1 MKKFQNSISNFF
13 SWLTKTE
20 LVELDNVDV
29 SEDPIRPEYDNSF
42 RTSYGRKI
50 YGLKSHDDIE
60 GFICIAFCND
70 VPQTMKELDL
80 MSKNA
85 FHEKDGNIAVAYT
98 VWSRKRG
105 AGKETIFNTKKFIK
119 EEINTVNRFIT
130 LSPLTPIATH
140 FHIKHGAKL
149 ININA
154 TSQNF
159 EYDFN

>member
-1 MKKFQNSISNFF
+1 LKKFQNSISNFF

-20 LVELDNVDV
+20 LVELDNVDI
-29 SEDPIRPEYDNSF
+29 SEDPIRPEYDNNF

-50 YGLKSHDDIE
+50 YGLKSHENIE
-60 GFICIAFCND
+60 GFICIAFCNE

-85 FHEKDGNIAVAYT
+85 FHEKNGNIAVAYT

-119 EEINTVNRFIT
+119 EEINIVNRFIT
-130 LSPLTPIATH
+130 LSPLTPVATH

>member
-1 MKKFQNSISNFF
+1 LKKFQNSISNFF

-20 LVELDNVDV
+20 LVELDNVDI
-29 SEDPIRPEYDNSF
+29 SEDPVRPEYDNSF
-42 RTSYGRKI
+42 RISYGRKI
-50 YGLKSHDDIE
+50 YGLKSHENIE
-60 GFICIAFCND
+60 GFICIAFCNE

-85 FHEKDGNIAVAYT
+85 FHEKNGNIAVAYT

-159 EYDFN
+159 EYEFN

>member
-1 MKKFQNSISNFF
+1 MKKFQNSINNFF
-13 SWLTKTE
+13 SWLSKTE
-20 LVELDNVDV
+20 LVELDTVDV
-29 SEDPIRPEYDNSF
+29 SEDPIRPEYDNEF
-42 RTSYGRKI
+42 RTTYGRKI
-50 YGLKSHDDIE
+50 YGLKSNDDIE
-60 GFICIAFCND
+60 GFICIAFCDD

-85 FHEKDGNIAVAYT
+85 FHEKNGNIAVAYT

-105 AGKETIFNTKKFIK
+105 AGKETIFNTKKFSK
-119 EEINTVNRFIT
+119 EEFKSVNRFIT

-159 EYDFN
+159 EYEFN

>member
-20 LVELDNVDV
+20 LVELDNVDTN
-29 SEDPIRPEYDNSF
+29 EDPIRPEYDNSF
-42 RTSYGRKI
+42 RTSYGRRI
-50 YGLKSHDDIE
+50 YGLKSHENIE
-60 GFICIAFCND
+60 GFICIAFCNE

-85 FHEKDGNIAVAYT
+85 FHEKNGNIAVAYT

-105 AGKETIFNTKKFIK
+105 AGKETIFNSKKFIK

>member
-1 MKKFQNSISNFF
+1 MEKFKSKLSNFF
-13 SWLTKTE
+13 NWLSKAE
-20 LVELDNVDV
+20 LVELESVDIE
-29 SEDPIRPEYDNSF
+29 EDPIRPEIDNNF

-50 YGLKSHDDIE
+50 FGLKSNEDVE
-60 GFICIAFCND
+60 GFICLAFCND

-85 FHEKDGNIAVAYT
+85 FHEKNGDIAVAYT

-105 AGKETIFNTKKFIK
+105 AGKETIFNTQKFIK

-159 EYDFN
+159 EYEFN

>member
-159 EYDFN
+159 EYEFN

>member
-1 MKKFQNSISNFF
+1 MEKIKTRLSNFF
-13 SWLTKTE
+13 AWLSKAE
-20 LVELDNVDV
+20 LVELDSVDT
-29 SEDPIRPEYDNSF
+29 SEDPIRPEIDNEF

-50 YGLKSHDDIE
+50 YGLKSNENVE
-60 GFICIAFCND
+60 GFICLAFCNE

-85 FHEKDGNIAVAYT
+85 FHEKNGHIAVAYT

-105 AGKETIFNTKKFIK
+105 AGKETIFNTKKFVK
-119 EEINTVNRFIT
+119 DEMNNVDRFIT

-154 TSQNF
+154 TSQKF
-159 EYDFN
+159 EYDFV

>member
-1 MKKFQNSISNFF
+1 MKKIQNSISNFF
-13 SWLTKTE
+13 SWLSKTE
-20 LVELDNVDV
+20 LVELDSVDI
-29 SEDPIRPEYDNSF
+29 SEDPIRPEYDNEF
-42 RTSYGRKI
+42 RNSHGRKI
-50 YGLKSHDDIE
+50 YGLKSNEDIE

-85 FHEKDGNIAVAYT
+85 FHEKNGTIAVAYT

-119 EEINTVNRFIT
+119 EEFTNVNRFIT

-159 EYDFN
+159 EYEFN

>member
-1 MKKFQNSISNFF
+1 MKKFKNSINNFF
-13 SWLTKTE
+13 SWLSKTE
-20 LVELDNVDV
+20 LVELDTVDV
-29 SEDPIRPEYDNSF
+29 SEDPIRPEYDNEF
-42 RTSYGRKI
+42 RTTYGRKI
-50 YGLKSHDDIE
+50 YGLKSNDVIE
-60 GFICIAFCND
+60 GFICIAFCDD

-85 FHEKDGNIAVAYT
+85 FHEKNGNIAVAYT

-105 AGKETIFNTKKFIK
+105 AGKETIFNTRKFIK
-119 EEINTVNRFIT
+119 EEFKSVNRFIT

-159 EYDFN
+159 EYEFI

>member
-1 MKKFQNSISNFF
+1 MKKFKSSINNFF
-13 SWLTKTE
+13 SWLSKTE
-20 LVELDNVDV
+20 LVELDSVDT
-29 SEDPIRPEYDNSF
+29 SEDPIRSEYDNKF
-42 RTSYGRKI
+42 RNSYGRKI
-50 YGLKSHDDIE
+50 YGLKSNEDIE
-60 GFICIAFCND
+60 GFICIAFCNE

-85 FHEKDGNIAVAYT
+85 FHENNGNIAVAYT

-119 EEINTVNRFIT
+119 DEFLNIERFIT
-130 LSPLTPIATH
+130 LSPLTPVATH

-159 EYDFN
+159 EYEFN

>member
-1 MKKFQNSISNFF
+1 MKKFKSSINNFF
-13 SWLTKTE
+13 SWLSKTE
-20 LVELDNVDV
+20 LVELDSVDT
-29 SEDPIRPEYDNSF
+29 SEDPIRSEYDNKF

-50 YGLKSHDDIE
+50 YGLKSNEDIE
-60 GFICIAFCND
+60 GFICIAFCNE

-85 FHEKDGNIAVAYT
+85 FHENNGNIAVAYT

-119 EEINTVNRFIT
+119 DEFVNVERFIT
-130 LSPLTPIATH
+130 LSPLTPVATH

-159 EYDFN
+159 EYEFN

>member
-13 SWLTKTE
+13 SWLKKTE

-29 SEDPIRPEYDNSF
+29 SEDPIRPKYDNSF

-50 YGLKSHDDIE
+50 YGLKSHESIE
-60 GFICIAFCND
+60 GFICIAFCNE

-85 FHEKDGNIAVAYT
+85 FHEKNGNIAVAYT

-130 LSPLTPIATH
+130 
-140 FHIKHGAKL
+140 
-149 ININA
+149 
-154 TSQNF
+154 
-159 EYDFN
+159 

>member
-1 MKKFQNSISNFF
+1 MKKFKNSIYNFF
-13 SWLTKTE
+13 SWLSKTE
-20 LVELDNVDV
+20 LVELDTVDV
-29 SEDPIRPEYDNSF
+29 SEDPIRPEYDNEF
-42 RTSYGRKI
+42 RTAYGRKI
-50 YGLKSHDDIE
+50 YGLKSNDDIE
-60 GFICIAFCND
+60 GFICIAFCDD

-85 FHEKDGNIAVAYT
+85 FHEKNGNIAVAYT

-119 EEINTVNRFIT
+119 EEFKSVNRFIT

-159 EYDFN
+159 EYEFI

>member
-13 SWLTKTE
+13 SWLSKTE
-20 LVELDNVDV
+20 LVELDSVDTN
-29 SEDPIRPEYDNSF
+29 EDPIRPDYDNKF
-42 RTSYGRKI
+42 RTSHGRKI
-50 YGLKSHDDIE
+50 YGLKSNENIE
-60 GFICIAFCND
+60 GFICIAFSNE

-85 FHEKDGNIAVAYT
+85 FHENNGNIAVAYT

-119 EEINTVNRFIT
+119 EEFKNVNRFIT

-159 EYDFN
+159 EYEFK

>member
-20 LVELDNVDV
+20 LVELDNVDI
-29 SEDPIRPEYDNSF
+29 SEDPIRPEYDNNF

-50 YGLKSHDDIE
+50 YGLKSHENIE
-60 GFICIAFCND
+60 GFICIAFCNE

-85 FHEKDGNIAVAYT
+85 FHEKNGNIAVAYT

-119 EEINTVNRFIT
+119 EEINNVNRFIT

>member
-20 LVELDNVDV
+20 LVELDNVDI

-50 YGLKSHDDIE
+50 YGLKSHESIE
-60 GFICIAFCND
+60 GFICIAFCNE

-85 FHEKDGNIAVAYT
+85 FHEKNGDIAVAYT

-159 EYDFN
+159 EYEFN

>member
-1 MKKFQNSISNFF
+1 MEKFKSKLSNFF
-13 SWLTKTE
+13 NWLSKAE
-20 LVELDNVDV
+20 LVELESVDIE
-29 SEDPIRPEYDNSF
+29 EDPIRPEIDNDF

-50 YGLKSHDDIE
+50 FGLKSNEDVE
-60 GFICIAFCND
+60 GFICLAFCND

-80 MSKNA
+80 MSRNA
-85 FHEKDGNIAVAYT
+85 FHEKNGNIAVAYT

-105 AGKETIFNTKKFIK
+105 AGKQTIFITKKLVKDEMKNI
-119 EEINTVNRFIT
+119 NRFIT
-130 LSPLTPIATH
+130 LSPLTPITTH

>member
-1 MKKFQNSISNFF
+1 LRKFQNSISNFF
-13 SWLTKTE
+13 SWLSKTE
-20 LVELDNVDV
+20 LVELDSVDIN
-29 SEDPIRPEYDNSF
+29 EDPIRSEYDNEF

-50 YGLKSHDDIE
+50 YGLKSNENIE
-60 GFICIAFCND
+60 GFICIAFSNE

-85 FHEKDGNIAVAYT
+85 YHEKNGNIAIAYT

-119 EEINTVNRFIT
+119 EEFKDVSRFIT

-159 EYDFN
+159 EYEFN

>member
-1 MKKFQNSISNFF
+1 MKKFKNSISNFF
-13 SWLTKTE
+13 SWLSKAE
-20 LVELDNVDV
+20 LVELDSVDTN
-29 SEDPIRPEYDNSF
+29 EDPIRPDIENEF
-42 RTSYGRKI
+42 RTAYGRKI
-50 YGLKSHDDIE
+50 YGLKSSDNVE
-60 GFICIAFCND
+60 GFICVAFCNE
-70 VPQTMKELDL
+70 VPQTVKELEL

-85 FHEKDGNIAVAYT
+85 FHEKNGDIAVAYT

-119 EEINTVNRFIT
+119 DEMKNVKRFIT

-149 ININA
+149 IKINA

>member
-1 MKKFQNSISNFF
+1 MKKFKNSINNFF
-13 SWLTKTE
+13 SWLSKTE
-20 LVELDNVDV
+20 LVELDTVDV
-29 SEDPIRPEYDNSF
+29 SEDPIRPEYDNEF
-42 RTSYGRKI
+42 RTTYGRKI
-50 YGLKSHDDIE
+50 YGLKSNDDIE
-60 GFICIAFCND
+60 GFICIAFCDD

-85 FHEKDGNIAVAYT
+85 FHENNGNIAVAYT

-119 EEINTVNRFIT
+119 EEFKCVNRFIT

-159 EYDFN
+159 EYEFI

>member
-13 SWLTKTE
+13 SWLSKTE
-20 LVELDNVDV
+20 LVELESVDTN
-29 SEDPIRPEYDNSF
+29 EDPIRPDYDNEF

-50 YGLKSHDDIE
+50 YGLKSTENIE
-60 GFICIAFCND
+60 SFICIAFSNE

-85 FHEKDGNIAVAYT
+85 FHENNGNIAVAYT

-119 EEINTVNRFIT
+119 EEFKNVNRFIT

-159 EYDFN
+159 EYEFK

>member
-1 MKKFQNSISNFF
+1 LKKFKSSINNFF
-13 SWLTKTE
+13 SWLSKTE
-20 LVELDNVDV
+20 LVELDSVDT
-29 SEDPIRPEYDNSF
+29 SEDPIRSEYDNKF
-42 RTSYGRKI
+42 RNSYGRKI
-50 YGLKSHDDIE
+50 YGLKSNEDIE
-60 GFICIAFCND
+60 GFICIAFCNE

-85 FHEKDGNIAVAYT
+85 FHENNGNIAVAYT

-119 EEINTVNRFIT
+119 DEFVNIERFIT
-130 LSPLTPIATH
+130 LSPLTPVATH

-159 EYDFN
+159 EYEFN

>member
-1 MKKFQNSISNFF
+1 MRKFQNSISNFF
-13 SWLTKTE
+13 SWLSKTE
-20 LVELDNVDV
+20 LVELDSVDIN
-29 SEDPIRPEYDNSF
+29 EDPIRSEYDNEF

-50 YGLKSHDDIE
+50 YGLKSNENIE
-60 GFICIAFCND
+60 GFICIAFSNE

-85 FHEKDGNIAVAYT
+85 FHEKNGNIAIAYT

-119 EEINTVNRFIT
+119 EEFKDVSRFIT
-130 LSPLTPIATH
+130 LSPLTPVATH

-159 EYDFN
+159 EYEFN